1 MHKDVVTK
9 RFFKVATLTI
19 ILKMFALKISMGSIE
34 QNDVQFGRASLSSMG
49 DTDPF
54 LKESAP
60 LQLLHYTFASEYLRG
75 LRKLFIS
82 FLCFVLN
89 LVLWLFFFSKVIF
102 LIIFG

>member
-1 MHKDVVTK
+1 
-9 RFFKVATLTI
+9 
-19 ILKMFALKISMGSIE
+19 MFALKIFHGMRVLSSYHFVTIV
-34 QNDVQFGRASLSSMG
+34 QNDVQYGRASLSSMG
-49 DTDPF
+49 DADPF

-60 LQLLHYTFASEYLRG
+60 LLLHYTFASEDLRG

-102 LIIFG
+102 FDNFWLSI